1 MYNNVLLE
9 VIRPSAETLAM
20 FNKDELKKKMK
31 RVKEQREERK
41 KRRNGEES

>member
-9 VIRPSAETLAM
+9 VIRPSEEALAM
-20 FNKDELKKKMK
+20 LNKDELKKAMK